1 MNHDTSTKS
10 RQYFKTCTLSFL
22 TLYAKVTFEA
32 NSLLD
37 KWRIFDTHLTSF
49 LLLRVYS
56 TLRSASEYLQAEGLD
71 YLSAWNMVEKAKEV
85 LKNLDFKNIMKTKQK
100 FHSKCSMLMS
110 AYPNNGFLQS
120 SANVSVLLIQPS
132 SLKQLL
138 SRCSFSY
145 MILKRMLLLTVVV
158 QSSF

>member
-1 MNHDTSTKS
+1 LIAVLLRIVESPNFD
-10 RQYFKTCTLSFL
+10 
-22 TLYAKVTFEA
+22 AKVTFEA

-85 LKNLDFKNIMKTKQK
+85 LKNLNFENIMKTTTKIIEAVNQM
-100 FHSKCSMLMS
+100 FDDDEETDF
-110 AYPNNGFLQS
+110 AIEGG
-120 SANVSVLLIQPS
+120 IQEDENI
-132 SLKQLL
+132 KKETN
-138 SRCSFSY
+138 Y
-145 MILKRMLLLTVVV
+145 W
-158 QSSF
+158 